1 MKRALTAFA
10 LTIVLVAGFWGGHL
24 FAAQNHMIAAR
35 DHLRNARREL
45 QAAVADKGG
54 HRERAIQIVDS
65 AIGEVDAGIEYAR
78 TH

>member
-1 MKRALTAFA
+1 MKRTLTAIA
-10 LTIVLVAGFWGGHL
+10 LALVLVAGFWGGRL
-24 FAAQNHMIAAR
+24 LAAQNHMIAAR

-54 HRERAIQIVDS
+54 HRERAIDIVNN

>member
-1 MKRALTAFA
+1 MKRAFTAFA
-10 LTIVLVAGFWGGHL
+10 LAIVLAAGFWGGRL
-24 FAAQNHMIAAR
+24 LAAQNHMIAAR

-54 HRERAIQIVDS
+54 HRERAISIVDN
-65 AIGEVDAGIEYAR
+65 AIGEVNAGIEFAR